1 MLKWA
6 DLSVCAF
13 GDKGYEWLM
22 TFDQLR
28 TFLWVARLGGFR
40 KAADRLHLSQPAVS
54 TRISNLEQHLQVALF
69 ERGPGEL
76 VLTKEGTLLLS
87 YAEQMLFVEEEIKQR
102 VANPSE
108 AAGLFRV
115 GASETIAQ
123 AWLPEFLK
131 VFSERYP
138 RVNVDLTV
146 DISLNLRAGL
156 LERKLDLAILMGPIS
171 EFSVENVALPTFDLH
186 WYRSTANPQSDLSK
200 IPVIS
205 YSSKT
210 RPYRELMSELT
221 RRVGPKLRVYSSA
234 SLSASLKMIAAG
246 IAVGPYPR
254 ALARDFLDSGQ
265 IVEFDPGYQPQP
277 LAFTASYLTEPRS
290 FLVENSA
297 EIASDVARIWDK
309 TYPKQ
314 FK

>member
-1 MLKWA
+1 
-6 DLSVCAF
+6 
-13 GDKGYEWLM
+13 M
-22 TFDQLR
+22 TFDQIK

-40 KAADRLHLSQPAVS
+40 KAADRLNLSQPAVS
-54 TRISNLEQHLQVALF
+54 TRISKLEQELRVPLF

-76 VLTKEGTLLLS
+76 VLTKHGTLLLS

-108 AAGLFRV
+108 ADGLFRV
-115 GASETIAQ
+115 GASETISQ
-123 AWLPEFLK
+123 AWLPDFLK
-131 VFSERYP
+131 AFSEQYP

-146 DISLNLRAGL
+146 DISLNLRAEL
-156 LERKLDLAILMGPIS
+156 LERKLDLALLMGPVS
-171 EFSVENVALPTFDLH
+171 EFSVENVVLPSFDLH
-186 WYRSTANPQSDLSK
+186 WYRSTLNPVTDLSR

-210 RPYRELMSELT
+210 RPYRELMSELS
-221 RRVGPKLRVYSSA
+221 RRIGPKLRIYASA

-254 ALARDFLDSGQ
+254 ALAHDFLEAWQ
-265 IVEFDPGYQPQP
+265 IVEFDPGFTPKP
-277 LAFTASYLTEPRS
+277 LSFTASYLSEPRS

-297 EIASDVARIWDK
+297 GIARGVAESWDR
-309 TYPKQ
+309 THPN
-314 FK
+314 